1 MYVRLLRVRC
11 QTMLPSLHALVI
23 LGTLIV
29 PLIVI
34 ALSHGW
40 HPRPIRHVLG
50 FVAALAVMG
59 AMCLLL
65 LMPGVPIAEWLFPL
79 IGIVLGV
86 VARRC
91 CVMYQHAR
99 AKGSRLHIHTTKSLS
114 VIRSSALGKLGQGV
128 APNVSTGSG
137 VASRTAQRD
146 IA

>member
-1 MYVRLLRVRC
+1 MFVGV
-11 QTMLPSLHALVI
+11 HAIVI

-34 ALSHGW
+34 GFSRGW
-40 HPRPIRHVLG
+40 RPRPIRHVLG

-59 AMCLLL
+59 AICLLL

-99 AKGSRLHIHTTKSLS
+99 AE
-114 VIRSSALGKLGQGV
+114 V
-128 APNVSTGSG
+128 
-137 VASRTAQRD
+137 
-146 IA
+146 